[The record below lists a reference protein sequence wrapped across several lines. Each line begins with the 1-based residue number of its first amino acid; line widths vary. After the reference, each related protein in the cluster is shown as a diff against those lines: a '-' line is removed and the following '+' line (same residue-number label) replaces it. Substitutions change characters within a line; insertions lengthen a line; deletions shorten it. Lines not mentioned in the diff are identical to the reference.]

1 MPLFL
6 PPAVLGVA
14 LLAFFGSFSLH
25 QTYLSIIV
33 AHSLWATPIAFL
45 IFQSVL
51 TQVDWNRRDAAL
63 DLGASPTRTF
73 AEVVLPQIKEGLV
86 ASILIAF
93 IISIQEFVMTLFL
106 AGEGAQMIPVLA
118 WRSISQ
124 VLDPVVNVVSTLLI
138 VVVTV
143 ILLIA
148 ASLIGLDRIARQL

>member
-25 QTYLSIIV
+25 QTYLSITV
-33 AHSLWATPIAFL
+33 VHSPRATPIAFL
-45 IFQSVL
+45 ILQSVL

-73 AEVVLPQIKEGLV
+73 AEVVLLQIKEGLV

-106 AGEGAQMIPVLA
+106 AGEGAQTIPVLA

-148 ASLIGLDRIARQL
+148 ASLIGLD